1 MKLRGQTSRETVMWR
16 GVQRSKLTVT
26 LTHMAFFVAVFWRES
41 GFRKGKCWF
50 HIQLHTGFYNGTN
63 SLIILKTH
71 ASLPPLWK
79 RCLPYNR
86 CPLFCAGAVPRSS
99 PSTPQQSAAGFVTI
113 RRRLADPSHQTVSS
127 DFFIG
132 SHRICSHPVATT
144 RQLGQLAHVQNCS
157 TKVRSRV
164 SGLIYTIFYVR
175 TVLCFRK
182 WDMYRNYEDMLRCRL
197 YKLQVLLSWCS
208 ST

>member
-1 MKLRGQTSRETVMWR
+1 MKEKFQVRSERSYEFVTDLIWQEHVSHKLWCLSKKLRGQMSRETATWR
-16 GVQRSKLTVT
+16 GVQRWKLNVA
-26 LTHMAFFVAVFWRES
+26 LAHRALFVSVFWRES
-41 GFRKGKCWF
+41 FFRRGKCWF
-50 HIQLHTGFYNGTN
+50 YVWLPTGFDNRTN

-71 ASLPPLWK
+71 ASVPPLWR

-86 CPLFCAGAVPRSS
+86 CPLFCAGAVPHSS

-157 TKVRSRV
+157 TKVRNRI
-164 SGLIYTIFYVR
+164 SGL
-175 TVLCFRK
+175 L
-182 WDMYRNYEDMLRCRL
+182 
-197 YKLQVLLSWCS
+197 
-208 ST
+208 